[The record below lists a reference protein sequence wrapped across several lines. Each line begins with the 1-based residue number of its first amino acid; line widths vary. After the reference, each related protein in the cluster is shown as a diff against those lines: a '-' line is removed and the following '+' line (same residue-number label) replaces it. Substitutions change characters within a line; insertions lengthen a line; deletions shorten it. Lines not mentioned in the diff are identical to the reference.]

1 MRQVAKASLTICGL
15 VAFLEI
21 EVVNAWAK
29 IWVSM
34 ALLSPWVVFSGV
46 TPSAMQ
52 TQWRE
57 EATASW
63 LSGLWVDVHV
73 SVEVMRL
80 V

>member
-1 MRQVAKASLTICGL
+1 MRHVAKEFLTVWGF

-21 EVVNAWAK
+21 KVVNVWAK

-52 TQWRE
+52 TQCRE

-63 LSGLWVDVHV
+63 LSDLWVDVHV
-73 SVEVMRL
+73 SVEVMSL
-80 V
+80 A